1 MPAIWRRVQSLVARA
16 EESASLQ
23 RLDPMSRRGFV
34 WGGLE
39 AGVVGLVL
47 GIVLGA
53 ISSGI
58 VGALVGALLGLV
70 LGAPL
75 GAVCGAVIAA
85 LALQTGPPPE
95 ITFELDHP
103 EAVYAPGE
111 RITGLLRI
119 AAPAR
124 ANLLSGQVSLLCRGM
139 FAHEQVRQTEP
150 PRLALIRDT
159 HVCTSQADEIVPP
172 SVLRRRRT
180 LSLPFSFRIADDA
193 PPTHRGY
200 ICAIVWT
207 LHARL
212 ELRDRADVTAIA
224 EITVR
229 GHPASLERRR
239 RQFVSI
245 NANSAVQLSL
255 QLPEVVV
262 AEGQVVHANLRIRPL
277 ERLEADEVR
286 AVLLRIEHTPSGETG
301 DLVYVADW
309 NLDDGTFKGKREPGR
324 KGTTYVWLE
333 DEIALLGKTTFL
345 PDRVANHEV
354 QFTIPEKYRPTF
366 RMPGG
371 RVSWRIA
378 AVIHRNG
385 GGDLQTSHELF
396 VHTSAPEL
404 SVVIQDAA
412 PYAGIG
418 GRVDKDSPPEDFP
431 PSARPE
437 PNTQL

>member
-1 MPAIWRRVQSLVARA
+1 MPAIWRHVQSLVARA
-16 EESASLQ
+16 EASAPLQ
-23 RLDPMSRRGFV
+23 RFDPVSRGGLA

-39 AGVVGLVL
+39 GGLVGLVL

-58 VGALVGALLGLV
+58 LGALVGAFVGLV
-70 LGAPL
+70 LGTLL
-75 GAVCGAVIAA
+75 GGVCGAVTGA

-103 EAVYAPGE
+103 EAIYAPGE

-124 ANLLSGQVSLLCRGM
+124 ANLVSGQISLLCRGM
-139 FAHEQVRQTEP
+139 FAHEQIRQTEP
-150 PRLALIRDT
+150 RRLALIRDT
-159 HVCTSQADEIVPP
+159 HVYTSQADEIVPP
-172 SVLRRRRT
+172 GVLRRGRT
-180 LSLPFSFRIADDA
+180 LSLPFSFRIPDDT

-200 ICAIVWT
+200 VCAILWT

-212 ELRDRADVTAIA
+212 ELRDRPDVSAIS
-224 EITVR
+224 EVTVR
-229 GHPASLERRR
+229 GHPATLERPRH
-239 RQFVSI
+239 QFVAI

-262 AEGQVVHANLRIRPL
+262 AEGQVVRANLRIRPL

-301 DLVYVADW
+301 DLVYIASW
-309 NLDDGTFKGKREPGR
+309 NLDDGTFRGKREPGS

-345 PDRVANHEV
+345 PDSVANHEII
-354 QFTIPEKYRPTF
+354 FTIPERYRPTF
-366 RMPGG
+366 QMPGG
-371 RVSWRIA
+371 RVSWRLA
-378 AVIHRNG
+378 AVVHRNG

-404 SVVIQDAA
+404 SVVVQDAA

-418 GRVDKDSPPEDFP
+418 GRVDKDRPPEDFS
-431 PSARPE
+431 PSANPQ
-437 PNTQL
+437 PDT